1 MPDAGTKHIVY
12 TTFTSDGAC
21 LPPVIFVGKQPPA
34 GDDGEWHLSSDGLN
48 YAYVIY
54 IEGLT
59 QASTRTTEVY
69 LETIFNR
76 WENGPVDG
84 SVFIMDVAP
93 WHVSAEARALWD
105 DYGLVPKFLPA
116 TTGKWLNPCD
126 QSIHREMR
134 RTFSKLQQRRPKNKL
149 KNIIDAY
156 YAVTDKIAMSSFKH
170 THLLAGDHV
179 EHLRN
184 EAARGFRAGP
194 KNAEELE
201 RARLIYEKW
210 VKKTVR
216 RPQDVF
222 RPFTPEALE
231 GDSLDGVH
239 WAQYGRKKK

>member
-1 MPDAGTKHIVY
+1 MPGGRISFFSSGPRGPSARSGQPSVIMPDAGTKHIVY
-12 TTFTSDGAC
+12 TTLTSDGAC

-156 YAVTDKIAMSSFKH
+156 YAVTDKIAMSPSS
-170 THLLAGDHV
+170 TPTCWLETMSSTCAMRLPVVSAQ
-179 EHLRN
+179 
-184 EAARGFRAGP
+184 GP
-194 KNAEELE
+194 RTQKS
-201 RARLIYEKW
+201 W
-210 VKKTVR
+210 SVR
-216 RPQDVF
+216 V
-222 RPFTPEALE
+222 
-231 GDSLDGVH
+231 
-239 WAQYGRKKK
+239 